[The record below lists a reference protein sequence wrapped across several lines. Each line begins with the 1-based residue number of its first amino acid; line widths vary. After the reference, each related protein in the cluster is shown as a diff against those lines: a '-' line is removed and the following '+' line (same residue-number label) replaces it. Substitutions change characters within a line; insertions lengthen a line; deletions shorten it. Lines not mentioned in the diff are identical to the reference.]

1 MMLPAIFIRQFHP
14 TSADQ
19 ARADRESRRPGI
31 NPQSAI
37 SNHPMKIRIR
47 HHAFRALSLGCAV
60 VLAAGFAGVL
70 PGATAPAAAALNAP
84 DGSFKLEVF
93 PPDAN
98 LRTKRG
104 AQSFVVRA
112 TEASGIQRDVTAQ
125 AEFTVADP
133 SKAKIEKAVLTPL
146 ADGETTLKVAFSG
159 QSVEVPVKVEQAQ
172 ADPTLSFRKDIM
184 PMFMRGGC
192 NSGGCHG
199 SARGQDGFRLSLFGY
214 DPEGD
219 HFRLTRE
226 MSGRRVN
233 LAIPDESLLLTK
245 IDGAAPHTGGKLFEK
260 DSEPAKTLVRWLESG
275 APNDAPDVAKCTSV
289 EILPKNLVLES
300 PGQTHQ
306 LMVRAHYSDG
316 SERDVTKLALFLTS
330 NEGSAKISKEG
341 LITTGARGEAFV
353 MARYST
359 HTVGSHVIV
368 IPKDLKYEWPKVAEV
383 NFVDAL
389 VDQKLRNLRMTPSEV
404 CNDEVFLRRAHIDII
419 GTLATSDEAAKFVA
433 DQDPQKRS
441 KKIDELLARN
451 EFVDLWALKWSELL
465 QVRTPPNN
473 QQGSYKATL
482 NYYNWIREQLAN
494 NVPINKVAGEL
505 IAATGSNLEN
515 PAVNYY
521 ETELDTLKLAE
532 NTAQAFLGI
541 RVQCAQCHNHPF
553 DRWTMDDYRGFV
565 AFFTQ
570 VGRKQGEDPRERIV
584 FDRASGESLHPVG
597 NRVVPPKFLGG
608 EAPDCKGKDRRQVLS
623 EWIASPDN
631 PYFSRHMANLI
642 WGQYMGRGIVEP
654 VDDVRVSN
662 PPSNPELLDE
672 LAKKLV
678 EYNYDIRHFVRDIC
692 NSRTY
697 QASTRLNDTNAGD
710 QRNFAHATIRR
721 MRAEVML
728 DCINQ
733 VTETTEK
740 YRGLP
745 TGARAVEVADGKTT
759 NYFLTTFGRR
769 DRETICAREEVDPTL
784 SQALHLING
793 ETVENKI
800 IQGGVIKKLQAAN
813 MTPREIAQELF
824 VRCFGR
830 QPTEDELRKLEPVW
844 GVTEDQPLVFQD
856 IFWALMNAKEF
867 MFNH

>member
-1 MMLPAIFIRQFHP
+1 
-14 TSADQ
+14 
-19 ARADRESRRPGI
+19 
-31 NPQSAI
+31 
-37 SNHPMKIRIR
+37 
-47 HHAFRALSLGCAV
+47 
-60 VLAAGFAGVL
+60 
-70 PGATAPAAAALNAP
+70 
-84 DGSFKLEVF
+84 
-93 PPDAN
+93 
-98 LRTKRG
+98 
-104 AQSFVVRA
+104 
-112 TEASGIQRDVTAQ
+112 
-125 AEFTVADP
+125 
-133 SKAKIEKAVLTPL
+133 
-146 ADGETTLKVAFSG
+146 
-159 QSVEVPVKVEQAQ
+159 
-172 ADPTLSFRKDIM
+172 
-184 PMFMRGGC
+184 
-192 NSGGCHG
+192 
-199 SARGQDGFRLSLFGY
+199 
-214 DPEGD
+214 
-219 HFRLTRE
+219 
-226 MSGRRVN
+226 
-233 LAIPDESLLLTK
+233 
-245 IDGAAPHTGGKLFEK
+245 
-260 DSEPAKTLVRWLESG
+260 
-275 APNDAPDVAKCTSV
+275 
-289 EILPKNLVLES
+289 
-300 PGQTHQ
+300 
-306 LMVRAHYSDG
+306 
-316 SERDVTKLALFLTS
+316 
-330 NEGSAKISKEG
+330 
-341 LITTGARGEAFV
+341 
-353 MARYST
+353 
-359 HTVGSHVIV
+359 
-368 IPKDLKYEWPKVAEV
+368 
-383 NFVDAL
+383 
-389 VDQKLRNLRMTPSEV
+389 MTPSEV
-404 CNDEVFLRRAHIDII
+404 CNDETFLRRAHIDII
-419 GTLATSDEAAKFVA
+419 GTLATSDEVAKFSA
-433 DQDPQKRS
+433 DKDPQKRS

-473 QQGSYKATL
+473 QGGSYKATL
-482 NYYNWIREQLAN
+482 HYYDWLRQQLAN

-570 VGRKQGEDPRERIV
+570 IGRKQGEDPRERIV
-584 FDRASGESLHPVG
+584 FDRGSGESNHPVG

-608 EAPDCKGKDRRQVLS
+608 DAPDCKGKDRRQVLA

-678 EYNYDIRHFVRDIC
+678 EYNYDIRRIVRDIC

-697 QASTRLNDTNAGD
+697 QASTRLNETNAGD

-769 DRETICAREEVDPTL
+769 DREAICAREEVDPTL

-813 MTPREIAQELF
+813 MTPREIAQELY

-830 QPTEDELRKLEPVW
+830 QPSEDELRKLEPIW